1 MITKL
6 KHKAE
11 EGVVS
16 LLTVIFFMIFIS
28 IIVVGFT
35 TIVVAD
41 QRQTVDNDLSA
52 SALAAARSG
61 VEDGKRILLY
71 CLANPSAAGCA
82 TATTSHDCDTFK
94 SPNAA
99 YTLATSVLNIPLNAN
114 GEGATG
120 GATAYQQYFT
130 CLTVQTKT
138 DTLKTTLN
146 AGSDYIQQ
154 LKTVSAFADLNVTW
168 ESTSINLTNPTGPI
182 TATGWPTSLMWNA
195 SARYPVLQLQVI
207 PYTAASLSDLDI
219 LEHQTKTVYLVPCSG
234 TCPNLN
240 GTAISTVDVRNG
252 FDSSVELD
260 APPIIYASCTAGTT
274 CSAALTGFGVY
285 PAGTQFYVRATLL
298 YASSVDL
305 TLSTDDAAGA
315 TVQFDNVQPIIDV
328 TGRAND
334 VYKRVQTQVSS
345 APILP
350 TNTALDSAAPIC
362 KIMTIVNTNG
372 QYNCN

>member
-120 GATAYQQYFT
+120 GATAYQQYYT

-168 ESTSINLTNPTGPI
+168 ESTSINLTNP
-182 TATGWPTSLMWNA
+182 S
-195 SARYPVLQLQVI
+195 R
-207 PYTAASLSDLDI
+207 
-219 LEHQTKTVYLVPCSG
+219 
-234 TCPNLN
+234 TC
-240 GTAISTVDVRNG
+240 
-252 FDSSVELD
+252 
-260 APPIIYASCTAGTT
+260 
-274 CSAALTGFGVY
+274 
-285 PAGTQFYVRATLL
+285 
-298 YASSVDL
+298 
-305 TLSTDDAAGA
+305 
-315 TVQFDNVQPIIDV
+315 
-328 TGRAND
+328 
-334 VYKRVQTQVSS
+334 
-345 APILP
+345 
-350 TNTALDSAAPIC
+350 
-362 KIMTIVNTNG
+362 
-372 QYNCN
+372 